1 MRRLAR
7 LWFVAALVIA
17 QVGAGVR
24 LTSTSAQ
31 EGAERGS
38 QRSVNVELILDS
50 SGSMAEVLA
59 SGETKMDAAKRVL
72 GQVIEAIPEREG
84 VNVGF
89 RIYGHKG
96 DNTEANK
103 DLSCRSSELLVPIE
117 GVDKER
123 LRSRI
128 ERTQPTG
135 WTPIGQSLKE
145 AGDDFP
151 EAGEDVT
158 NAVVLVTDG
167 AETCGA
173 DPCKIAGELAKKQ
186 SVRMVTNVIGFA
198 LTGEDQER
206 IGCIAER
213 GGGQQFGAE
222 SAEELSSALFEILEE
237 LEIVTGT
244 GFVGGNAFSLLPAGE
259 SGELSVIAVGRMD
272 EYSAGSLPVVVRN
285 NTGKDVDGIKLSATA
300 RDASGALLGAGN
312 ALFVNPRVII
322 AGGVAIGAVFFGG
335 AALPADATYDFEID
349 PVPANEAR
357 YSSYRD
363 LDVVEAA
370 VFEDRVVATLENT
383 TDEPINGPIFVNV
396 VCFDTEGN
404 LLTHN
409 IGNSDVA
416 SVEPGETVSAQIMIF
431 SYLITGE
438 GCPAFLVAGYGL
450 GI

>member
-24 LTSTSAQ
+24 PTSTSAQ

-72 GQVIEAIPEREG
+72 GQVIEAIPERDG

-198 LTGEDQER
+198 LTGEDQQR

-213 GGGQQFGAE
+213 GGGRQFGVE
-222 SAEELSSALFEILEE
+222 SAEELSAALFEILEE

-259 SGELSVIAVGRMD
+259 SGELSVIAVG
-272 EYSAGSLPVVVRN
+272 ELGEFSIGLPVVIRN
-285 NTGKDVDGIKLSATA
+285 NTGEDVAGVKLSATA
-300 RDASGALLGAGN
+300 RSAGGALLGSGTPT
-312 ALFVNPRVII
+312 LISPRVIV
-322 AGGVAIGAVFFGG
+322 AGGVAFGAVNFGG
-335 AALPADATYDFEID
+335 VTIPPDATFDFQVE
-349 PVPANEAR
+349 PVPDREAGF
-357 YSSYRD
+357 SVYRD

-370 VFEDRVVATLENT
+370 GFEDRVVATLENT
-383 TDEPINGPIFVNV
+383 GDEPIKGPLLTNA
-396 VCFDTEGN
+396 VCFDAEGN
-404 LLTHN
+404 LTGQYL
-409 IGNSDVA
+409 GSVDVA
-416 SVEPGETVSAQIMIF
+416 SVEPGETVSAQVTNF
-431 SYLITGE
+431 SYVLT
-438 GCPAFLVAGYGL
+438 GL
-450 GI
+450 GCSVFLIAGSGTGV